1 MTENPNAGFGEIVGF
16 LIKESY
22 ITEDQAVYAKR
33 VQRKLTTQRTMLDV
47 LKELNFVS
55 EDNIRQAIRKN
66 HVSMRIGDLLV
77 EIGLLNKEKLQAAF
91 DIQKSEGK
99 GQKIGEILVD
109 QKFITKKKLFET
121 LSLQLGYGFVDPE
134 YLFVDADLFSIG
146 NPKWYKSHNFIPLK
160 KEGNKVLIA
169 FSDPLDHKDFKGAVD
184 IFGPEIQP
192 AIAARDAIIR
202 AIDKNSVE
210 QHALDDVLDNSS
222 VVGVA
227 NSILV
232 AAADEGASDIH
243 IEPLSDRLQVR
254 FRQDGILVHY
264 KDFPR
269 ELSLPLTSRFKILS
283 GNDISEKRRHQGGR
297 LSYECKGQELDLRAS
312 YYVTVYGEKI
322 VLRILNNLNKL
333 IPVEK
338 IGMLPKM
345 LKRFLTDA
353 LDIPS
358 GVMLVTGPTGSGK
371 TSTVYS
377 CVNYLNSPSVNIVTA
392 EEPVEYIVDG
402 ISQCSINPKINL
414 TFEETLRHIVRQDPD
429 VIVIGEIRDN
439 YSADVAVNAALT
451 GQKVL
456 TTFHTEDSIGGLIRL
471 MNMDIESFLISS
483 TVVCVLAQRLLRRV
497 CPECGVPSKP
507 APDELRR
514 IGYTT
519 KDVLKS
525 NFKKG
530 PGCSH
535 CRHTGYKGRIGIFE
549 MLVLNEQV
557 RDAILNNKSSF
568 YIRNLSI
575 ETSGLVTLLEDAM
588 LKASFGE
595 TTLEEVFRCIPRLIH
610 PRPLDEIRRLLGATS

>member
-1 MTENPNAGFGEIVGF
+1 MMDTPNARFGEIVGF
-16 LIKESY
+16 LIKESH
-22 ITEDQAVYAKR
+22 ITEEQAVYAQR

-47 LKELNFVS
+47 LKELNFIT
-55 EDNIRQAIRKN
+55 EENIRQAIRKN

-91 DIQKSEGK
+91 DIQKSESKGK
-99 GQKIGEILVD
+99 KIGEILVE
-109 QKFITKKKLFET
+109 QKFITQKKLFET
-121 LSLQLGYGFVDPE
+121 LSLQMGYVFVDPE
-134 YLFVDADLFSIG
+134 YLFVDPELFPLG
-146 NPKWYKSHNFIPLK
+146 NAKWYKSHNFIPLK
-160 KEGNKVLIA
+160 KEDGKVVIA
-169 FSDPLDHKDFKGAVD
+169 FSDPLDQNDFKGAMD

-192 AIAARDAIIR
+192 AIAARDAILR
-202 AIDKNSVE
+202 AIDKNSAE
-210 QHALDDVLDNSS
+210 HHPSGDVLDNSS
-222 VVGVA
+222 VVGIVNA
-227 NSILV
+227 ILI
-232 AAADEGASDIH
+232 AAAEEGASDIH
-243 IEPLSDRLQVR
+243 VEPLSDRLQVR
-254 FRQDGILVHY
+254 FRQDGILTHY

-297 LSYECKGQELDLRAS
+297 LSYECKGHELDLRAS

-322 VLRILNNLNKL
+322 VLRILNNLDKL
-333 IPVEK
+333 IPVEE
-338 IGMLPKM
+338 IGMMPKM
-345 LKRFLTDA
+345 LKRFLRDA

-358 GVMLVTGPTGSGK
+358 GVILVTGPTGSGK

-377 CVNYLNSPSVNIVTA
+377 CINYLNTPDISIVTA

-402 ISQCSINPKINL
+402 IAQCSINPKINL

-507 APDELRR
+507 SPDELRR

-519 KDVLKS
+519 KDILKS

-530 PGCSH
+530 PGCSY

-568 YIRNLSI
+568 FIRNLSI

-595 TTLEEVFRCIPRLIH
+595 TTLEEVFRCIPRLIN
-610 PRPLDEIRRLLGATS
+610 PRPLDEIRRLLGVAS